1 MECSL
6 PLRTWRC
13 SQAMWSRTALNQEG
27 KLMNNLS
34 TYGDG
39 EPFSGVIGRTTNES
53 TPAWPTPPQ
62 AADGAPNVVIFV
74 LDDVG
79 FGQLSS
85 FGGLV
90 ETPVIDRFA
99 QRGLRYTNMHTTA
112 LCSPS
117 RGAILTGRNHHSIGL
132 AAIAEVSTGFPGYNG
147 IMPFNKGML
156 SEILLKNGYNTFMVG
171 KWHLSPPEHETPA
184 GPYDR
189 WPLGR
194 GFERFYG
201 FLGGDTNQWYPE
213 LVYDNHMVEPP
224 ARPEDGYHLSA
235 DLADKAIEFI
245 KDAHVN
251 APDKPFYLH
260 YCTGAAHAPHHVA
273 PEWADKYKGK
283 FDAGWDVYRRVVHQ
297 RQLDMG
303 VLPAGTEL
311 SAHDPDVPDWDTLP
325 DGEKR
330 LYARMMEVYAGFV
343 SYTDHE
349 FGRVVS
355 FLEGI
360 GELDNTLFL
369 LISDNGASSEGGP
382 VGSLNEMM
390 FFNHVPESVDENLK
404 RIDELG
410 GPTVF
415 NHYAWGWTN
424 AGNTPFRRWKRETYR
439 GGCTDPCIVSWP
451 AKISTQGEVRGQYGH
466 IIDFVPTVLDALG
479 IDPPAE
485 IRGVTQAPMQGVSFA
500 HTFDNADASSEHH
513 TQYFEMFGHRSIYH
527 DGWRAVC
534 PWPGPSFAEAAEK
547 GRMYGTPIDG
557 TVLADIESNNWELYD
572 LNTDYAETKNVAG
585 GNRAKLIEMIGRWWT
600 EAGKYDVLPLDGAML
615 QRMNVERP
623 TIARPRTNFVYY
635 PGGSPVPFSAAPK
648 LYNRP
653 FSITA
658 DVFLP
663 EDGGQGVLIA
673 QGGTVGGY
681 SFFVK
686 GSKLHFVHNF
696 LGREF
701 FAVESDKGLPTGD
714 VELRYEFEPT
724 GAADFA
730 AGKGV
735 PGIGQLYIDKRLVG
749 AVEMPYTVPNIFSTE
764 GLSCG
769 CDVGSQVVP
778 EAYQDS
784 FTFSGT
790 LKQVTIDVSGVDL
803 IPDSE
808 SDMRVAM
815 ARQ

>member
-1 MECSL
+1 MDDI
-6 PLRTWRC
+6 
-13 SQAMWSRTALNQEG
+13 
-27 KLMNNLS
+27 S
-34 TYGDG
+34 TYNDG
-39 EPFSGVIGRTTNES
+39 ESFSGVVGRTSGES
-53 TPAWPTPPQ
+53 TPAWPTPPRAQ
-62 AADGAPNVVIFV
+62 DGAPNVIIFV

-99 QRGLRYTNMHTTA
+99 NDGLRYTNMHTTA

-117 RGAILTGRNHHSIGL
+117 RGAILTGRNHHSLGL
-132 AAIAEVSTGFPGYNG
+132 AVISEVSTGYPGYNG
-147 IMPFNKGML
+147 IMPFDKGML
-156 SEILLKNGYNTFMVG
+156 SEMLLPQGYNTFMVG

-184 GPYDR
+184 GPYER

-213 LVYDNHMVEPP
+213 LVYDNHSVEPP

-245 KDAHVN
+245 QDAHVN

-260 YCTGAAHAPHHVA
+260 YCTGAAHAPHHVPA
-273 PEWADKYKGK
+273 EWADKYKGK
-283 FDAGWDVYRRVVHQ
+283 FDAGWDDYRKVVHQ

-303 VLPAGTEL
+303 IIPPGTEL
-311 SAHDPDVPDWDTLP
+311 SGHDPDVPEWDTLG
-325 DGEKR
+325 DDEKR
-330 LYARMMEVYAGFV
+330 VYVRMMEVYAGFV

-349 FGRVVS
+349 FGRVVT
-355 FLEGI
+355 FLEEL

-390 FFNHVPESVDENLK
+390 FFNNVPESLEENLE

-439 GGCTDPCIVSWP
+439 GGTTDPCIVSWP
-451 AKISTQGEVRGQYGH
+451 AKIRTTGEIRSQYAH

-479 IDPPAE
+479 IDPPAT
-485 IRGVTQAPMQGVSFA
+485 IRGVAQSPLQGVSFA
-500 HTFDNADASSEHH
+500 HTFNDADAGTEHH

-547 GRMYGTPIDG
+547 GRQYGSPIDD
-557 TVLADIESNNWELYD
+557 TVLADIEANDWELYD
-572 LNTDYAETKNVAG
+572 LNTDYAETKNVASS
-585 GNRAKLIEMIGRWWT
+585 NRAKVIEMIGRWWT

-615 QRMNVERP
+615 QRLNVQRP
-623 TIARPRTNFVYY
+623 TVAKPRSSYVYY

-653 FSITA
+653 YSITA
-658 DVFLP
+658 DVHIP
-663 EDGGQGVLIA
+663 ESGAHGVLIA
-673 QGGTVGGY
+673 QGGRVGGY

-686 GSKLHFVHNF
+686 DARLHFVYNF

-701 FAVESDKGLPTGD
+701 FTVISDRDLPSGD

-724 GAADFA
+724 GDPNFA

-735 PGIGQLYIDKRLVG
+735 PGRGQLYIDQQLVG
-749 AVEMPYTVPNIFSTE
+749 ALELPYTVPNILSTE
-764 GLSCG
+764 GLTCG
-769 CDVGSQVVP
+769 ADGGSSVAP
-778 EAYQDS
+778 AAYRDANP
-784 FTFSGT
+784 FTGT
-790 LKQVTIDVSGVDL
+790 LKRVTIDVSGNDL

-808 SDMRVAM
+808 TDMKVAL